1 MPNPMLSTTNRWLDN
16 IGRSLTV
23 PADFAD
29 QIDPSKTVLPS
40 KIKSSRPAA
49 RLVFS
54 PAGGRGL
61 PDHVR
66 VAEVA
71 GRGISG
77 PAEGDSASAF
87 MKAAFGR
94 MKGRF
99 WRKAAVHGD
108 FCSLR
113 AERTCRDGGQLSPF
127 DQQQTSARRETRV
140 LKIR

>member
-1 MPNPMLSTTNRWLDN
+1 METAASVLPKKSGWITSA
-16 IGRSLTV
+16 RSLTV

-40 KIKSSRPAA
+40 KIKSALSRPAA

-54 PAGGRGL
+54 PAGCRGL

-77 PAEGDSASAF
+77 PAEGDSASVF
-87 MKAAFGR
+87 MTAAFGR

-99 WRKAAVHGD
+99 WRKAALRMRRTFRPTSLAD
-108 FCSLR
+108 DRNCS
-113 AERTCRDGGQLSPF
+113 GLSSKGRMP
-127 DQQQTSARRETRV
+127 
-140 LKIR
+140 K